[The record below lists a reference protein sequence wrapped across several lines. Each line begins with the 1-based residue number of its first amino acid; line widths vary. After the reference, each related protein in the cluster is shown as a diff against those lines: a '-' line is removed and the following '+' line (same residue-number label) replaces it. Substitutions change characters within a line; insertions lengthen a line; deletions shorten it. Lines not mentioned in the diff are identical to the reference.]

1 MCEDQ
6 LDIEDI
12 IASGIVEMNSQ
23 SSYMCLVCGLVDQPN
38 IQADNQMEK
47 FFTDK

>member
-6 LDIEDI
+6 FDIEDI

-23 SSYMCLVCGLVDQPN
+23 SSYMSLVCGLVDQSN

-47 FFTDK
+47 LYTDK